1 MLFQSIVRLLVGNV
15 FVLTTLAAD
24 ILQQQSNPVF
34 GDGLETVHE
43 AAVFDAAQNLLSAQ
57 SVATSCSSCI
67 SLLQVV
73 KNLAYISEGLFIS
86 TLIGACKR
94 AGLDPMVCEG
104 VIREQGPVL
113 RHVIRTINV
122 SGRDGHTMC
131 AATLNSCP
139 YPVVEQWNVTFP
151 KAKPKHVRPPTPSG
165 RELTVLHISDWHVD
179 PLYEKLSA
187 INQSAAAEN
196 SQIMKTLQSRRQY
209 GSIITLHSYSGSY
222 ACDTPITLL
231 ESMLEYIPSVADKFD
246 FGILTG
252 DVPPH
257 EVWSTLP
264 YNKTQLIVSASYDL
278 MHIHFDT
285 PGLIDTKLYPTIGNH
300 EAAPTNLFPHNQSQI
315 PKDEDKQFLNLTWLY
330 QSLSESWDGWLERET
345 TLQVVHNSGSYVA
358 YPTDGL
364 VLIGLNTMF
373 CYNLNWWNIE
383 NGGEKDPNGIFDWL
397 IKHLQRAEDEGK
409 RVWITGHIAP
419 GDNTCLHDYSNYYYQ
434 IVERYAPHVIAG
446 QFFGHTHRDELE
458 IFYKNDEQTAANAIS
473 TAYIAPAI
481 TPFSKMNPGFRVY
494 KIDAETFDVIDSL
507 TYIADLDKV
516 EEWGEEGPNWHLQYS
531 ARDAYT
537 SSRAKLGSKEPLS
550 PAWWHNVTETFEDD
564 DSMFEKYYQYRSKS
578 SPLRPECDETC
589 RANLICGIRAGKSE
603 DRCDYQRDDMDQSLF
618 AEYQR
623 NPEKFEY
630 NKDLCSGL
638 TH

>member
-1 MLFQSIVRLLVGNV
+1 MLFQSIVRLLIGNV
-15 FVLTTLAAD
+15 FVLTTLAAE
-24 ILQQQSNPVF
+24 IVQQQSNPVF
-34 GDGLETVHE
+34 GDRLETVHE
-43 AAVFDAAQNLLSAQ
+43 AEVFDAARNLLSAE

-73 KNLAYISEGLFIS
+73 KNLSYISEGLFIS
-86 TLIGACKR
+86 TLISTCKR
-94 AGLDPMVCEG
+94 AGFDPLVCEG

-131 AATLNSCP
+131 ATTLNSCP

-151 KAKPKHVRPPTPSG
+151 KTKPKHVRPPTPSG
-165 RELTVLHISDWHVD
+165 RELTILHISDWHVD
-179 PLYEKLSA
+179 PLYEPGSDTVCDKP
-187 INQSAAAEN
+187 ICCRQEFTNYEN
-196 SQIMKTLQSRRQY
+196 
-209 GSIITLHSYSGSY
+209 ITEPASLWGAYS
-222 ACDTPITLL
+222 CDTPISLL
-231 ESMLEYIPSVADKFD
+231 ESMLEYIPSVADKFE

-264 YNKTQLIVSASYDL
+264 YNKTQLIESSSYDL
-278 MHIHFDT
+278 MHVHFDT

-300 EAAPTNLFPHNQSQI
+300 EAAPTNLFPHNQSKI
-315 PKDEDKQFLNLTWLY
+315 PKDEDKQYLNLTWLY
-330 QSLSESWDGWLERET
+330 QTLSESWDGWLETET
-345 TLQVVHNSGSYVA
+345 TQQVVHNSGSYVA

-397 IKHLQRAEDEGK
+397 IRHLQRAEDEGK

-458 IFYKNDEQTAANAIS
+458 IFYKNDEKTASNAIS
-473 TAYIAPAI
+473 TAYLAPAI

-494 KIDAETFDVIDSL
+494 KVDAETFEVIDSL
-507 TYIADLDKV
+507 TYIADLDNV
-516 EEWGEEGPNWHLQYS
+516 NEWGDEGPNWHLEYS
-531 ARDAYT
+531 AREAYS
-537 SSRAKLGSKEPLS
+537 SSRAQLAPKEPLS
-550 PAWWHNVTETFEDD
+550 PAWWHNVTEAFEDT

-578 SPLRPECDETC
+578 SPLRPDCDQAC
-589 RANLICGIRAGKSE
+589 RTNLICGIRAGKSE
-603 DRCDYQRDDMDQSLF
+603 DRCDYQRDDMDLSLF

-623 NPEKFEY
+623 NPERFAY
-630 NKDLCSGL
+630 NQDLCSGL